1 MNPGRGSPP
10 ESGSDSDAQA
20 IAAQSNTAAFGP
32 LSRGIGTLDGYA
44 SDVLDGSRR
53 VGVARCSAAATQE
66 TKDVDDEA
74 RAVRDP
80 L

>member
-1 MNPGRGSPP
+1 
-10 ESGSDSDAQA
+10 
-20 IAAQSNTAAFGP
+20 
-32 LSRGIGTLDGYA
+32 
-44 SDVLDGSRR
+44 
-53 VGVARCSAAATQE
+53 VARCSAAATQE